1 MHTFYE
7 KLPLFIK
14 KTTLVLEEEKNYIKP
29 PYKKLQPLIS
39 AFMKNSIFGK
49 NRDPCLWT

>member
-1 MHTFYE
+1 MRTFY
-7 KLPLFIK
+7 KNTTSFYK
-14 KTTLVLEEEKNYIKP
+14 KTTLVLEEKNYIKP

>member
-14 KTTLVLEEEKNYIKP
+14 KTTLVLEEKNYIKP